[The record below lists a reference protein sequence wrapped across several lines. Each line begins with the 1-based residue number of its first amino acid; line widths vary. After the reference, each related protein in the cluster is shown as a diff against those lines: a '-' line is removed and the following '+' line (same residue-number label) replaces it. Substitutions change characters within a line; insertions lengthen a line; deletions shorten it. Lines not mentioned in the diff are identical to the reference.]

1 MKKINFLLLIMVVSV
16 VTSCSKDDVI
26 DGSGELISEFRNLD
40 YFTKVKS
47 EGVFE
52 VNIIQGST
60 QEVEIIAD
68 NNVLRK
74 VKTKVVNNELRL
86 YLDKNSYKD
95 INLIA
100 NITVTRLNGL
110 KNSGAGNM
118 YVNDV
123 DEAGEFRI
131 NNSGSADIFI
141 EGSATSFNV
150 KNEGSGSIMGYD
162 FLVND
167 CNVDIDGSGN
177 VEVNCSNNLTVH
189 IDGSG
194 SVYYKG
200 NPTIDADISGSGQVI
215 DDN

>member
-1 MKKINFLLLIMVVSV
+1 MVVSV

-95 INLIA
+95 ISLIA